1 MKKKKK
7 RGAGDILLMLIML
20 IAIGV
25 FCYAGYQLFQIF
37 GEYNEGTKE
46 YDGLRDFVMID
57 DSVNRQNPS
66 DQQSAEDGTVIDAN
80 IIPTCPVQVDF
91 DSLKALNSDVV
102 GWIYVE
108 AIPEISYPIVKGT
121 DNDFYLKHT
130 VEKVRNSSASIFI
143 DYRNASDFS
152 DSNTVIYGHNMKNL
166 SMFGR
171 LSSMLNEDVYSKSS
185 YIWVV
190 TPEEDICYEIFSVRH
205 VSELDGL
212 YVLFNASPEEF
223 VNDLNTYHQLSEVPY
238 EMSFDGTET
247 IITLSTCTSND
258 SVRCVVQ
265 AVRKDF

>member
-7 RGAGDILLMLIML
+7 RGFGDILLMLVML

-25 FCYAGYQLFQIF
+25 FIYAGYQLFQIF

-46 YDGLRDFVMID
+46 YEGLRDYVQIEE
-57 DSVNRQNPS
+57 DSILGEV
-66 DQQSAEDGTVIDAN
+66 QQSDDDTVIGAN
-80 IIPTCPVQVDF
+80 EFPTCPLHVDF
-91 DSLKALNSDVV
+91 DSLLALNSDVI

-108 AIPEISYPIVKGT
+108 AIPDISYPIVKGT

-130 VEKVRNSSASIFI
+130 VEKVRNSSASIFV

-152 DSNTVIYGHNMKNL
+152 DSQTIIYGHNMKNL

-171 LSSMLNEDVYSKSS
+171 LSSLLDEDVYSKSS
-185 YIWVV
+185 YIWIS
-190 TPEEDICYEIFSVRH
+190 TPTEDICYEIFSVRH
-205 VSELDGL
+205 VSEMDEL
-212 YVLFNASPEEF
+212 YVSFNVAPEDF
-223 VNDLNTYHQLSEVPY
+223 VNDLNAYKNLSEVPY
-238 EMSFDGTET
+238 EMTFDGTEK

-258 SVRCVVQ
+258 TVRCVVQ